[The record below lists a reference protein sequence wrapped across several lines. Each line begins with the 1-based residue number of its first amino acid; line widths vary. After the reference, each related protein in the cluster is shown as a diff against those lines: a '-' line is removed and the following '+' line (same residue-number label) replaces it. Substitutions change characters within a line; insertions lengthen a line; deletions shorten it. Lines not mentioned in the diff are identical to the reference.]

1 MEFTK
6 SDEFKQVTYLLN
18 HMSVYKPDNVSFTV
32 YIDYFEVHNLFYSL
46 QVSRAMEL
54 KGHTAG
60 VYHFSFSA
68 DSTRYLIMTLYCS
81 VITELHGAGGYS
93 SYL

>member
-1 MEFTK
+1 
-6 SDEFKQVTYLLN
+6 
-18 HMSVYKPDNVSFTV
+18 MSVYKPVNYSDSISLQGIYYGEDNVF
-32 YIDYFEVHNLFYSL
+32 FLL

-68 DSTRYLIMTLYCS
+68 DSTRY
-81 VITELHGAGGYS
+81 
-93 SYL
+93 

>member
-1 MEFTK
+1 MENFL
-6 SDEFKQVTYLLN
+6 YLVVIF
-18 HMSVYKPDNVSFTV
+18 M
-32 YIDYFEVHNLFYSL
+32 L

-68 DSTRYLIMTLYCS
+68 DSTRYLKYLFTNTPNKNHHKLHCS
-81 VITELHGAGGYS
+81 TALALSHME
-93 SYL
+93 YL

>member
-1 MEFTK
+1 MTALVI
-6 SDEFKQVTYLLN
+6 DTINIVIQVVIF
-18 HMSVYKPDNVSFTV
+18 M
-32 YIDYFEVHNLFYSL
+32 L

-68 DSTRYLIMTLYCS
+68 DSTRYLNCLKTNSLQ
-81 VITELHGAGGYS
+81 
-93 SYL
+93 

>member
-1 MEFTK
+1 MP
-6 SDEFKQVTYLLN
+6 
-18 HMSVYKPDNVSFTV
+18 VYKSVCLLITFLLYSIENDSNK
-32 YIDYFEVHNLFYSL
+32 VHVILFYLL

-68 DSTRYLIMTLYCS
+68 DSTR
-81 VITELHGAGGYS
+81 
-93 SYL
+93 